1 MGVVV
6 PMLAT
11 KKLLPLVGSRQRLTT
26 SLIRRSFAGRFFLLA
41 AVLGEL
47 ENGFDRLQL
56 GEQFTETMI
65 DWDEVIFVHLG
76 AIFSGIAHSTMLTIS
91 LSLNLDSVVPFGY
104 HGRSLLRR
112 PMAEI
117 VCLMERFEGFFIT
130 LAIHSF

>member
-65 DWDEVIFVHLG
+65 DWDEFVFVHLG
-76 AIFSGIAHSTMLTIS
+76 AIFFWDRPLIDADNFT
-91 LSLNLDSVVPFGY
+91 LSELGFG
-104 HGRSLLRR
+104 GSMWI
-112 PMAEI
+112 PWEAI
-117 VCLMERFEGFFIT
+117 VEP
-130 LAIHSF
+130 